1 MTKSFDNLLSDLG
14 HVSARSTEGANSYDL
29 SIDERRQFRPAEGF
43 NTTIAFEGDINSIE
57 LVIDMP
63 IMHARHEL
71 AQCQFKELKW
81 KNLKNGAEGISTLSP
96 ISGGTT
102 GRALYVWEV
111 PADVC
116 ANAGSIEISIS
127 FYDKSVRLDGEGN
140 PKKDA
145 EGKDILDIAFAWN
158 TASYSG
164 LKVEATMSSVGTNM
178 PALDDV
184 LLIDEETHNILSP
197 NGYNNTIC
205 NYGDKGTVDVYFTV
219 NRYLGRNHGLDV
231 LGAKCQ
237 VFVVVVMNNK
247 AGCDNTNI
255 TTIPYSY
262 EISGRQNEGMALI
275 TWHVPAGITAGNAGP
290 NAMKI
295 AVGFD
300 DGTHRWVSNT
310 YEKLA
315 VGHSLFE
322 VQEGEPGAEWGL
334 TDDYIAQVIDNY
346 FNNGMVVFDPEA

>member
-1 MTKSFDNLLSDLG
+1 
-14 HVSARSTEGANSYDL
+14 
-29 SIDERRQFRPAEGF
+29 
-43 NTTIAFEGDINSIE
+43 
-57 LVIDMP
+57 
-63 IMHARHEL
+63 
-71 AQCQFKELKW
+71 
-81 KNLKNGAEGISTLSP
+81 
-96 ISGGTT
+96 
-102 GRALYVWEV
+102 
-111 PADVC
+111 VC

-127 FYDKSVRLDGEGN
+127 FYDKT
-140 PKKDA
+140 
-145 EGKDILDIAFAWN
+145 EGKIAFAWN

-205 NYGDKGTVDVYFTV
+205 NYGDKGTVDVYFIV
-219 NRYLGRNHGLDV
+219 NRYLGRNHGLDI
-231 LGAKCQ
+231 LGAECQ
-237 VFVVVVMNNK
+237 AFVVVVMNNK

-262 EISGRQNEGMALI
+262 EISGRQNEGMVLI
-275 TWHVPAGITAGNAGP
+275 TWHVPAGITAGTAGP
-290 NAMKI
+290 NTMKI

-334 TDDYIAQVIDNY
+334 TDDYIEQVIENY